1 MIRVFI
7 DPQLLIFKMSGHSE
21 FGPVGSDIVCA
32 AATMLASMLVHN
44 MTTRLDESQIMECEL
59 NSGHAVLKVMPIR
72 KRMRNECRVLYTAT
86 LEGFE
91 LLAERYPEH
100 VIID

>member
-32 AATMLASMLVHN
+32 AATMLASTLVHN
-44 MTTRLDESQIMECEL
+44 MTTRLDESEVLECRL
-59 NSGHAVLKVMPIR
+59 DSGHAELKVAPIR
-72 KRMRNECRVLYTAT
+72 KRMRNECRVLYAAT